1 MKKKSLWLITV
12 LMTVALL
19 GVFVMQLYYIR
30 EAYNLKSQLF
40 EHDVNEVLNSVAYKV
55 QKRYAANH
63 INKKD
68 NQVKQERERD
78 FRDKAQ
84 QIVDF
89 KENFRF
95 AEEKRK
101 FKQKKKIF
109 DDLNTRDSLLRATF
123 IDPRRISEDV
133 FLDISRNDS
142 KGQSPLKVQVD
153 IWRDEFGV
161 IKGTSIN
168 QTIEPTINQVRPR
181 AFTINS
187 NDLPDS
193 LRYLAIDP
201 RSQRFITITLEQV
214 RAEMALKF
222 KIEDKIAEQKFSD
235 GLKDLMDDT
244 VALNGVNLN
253 YLADL
258 EKEMRQVYIP
268 IARKVNRDELDTLL
282 KKELLNRNITLNY
295 DFWLKTADKDSLVY
309 RKVSN
314 AIEESLPGNTFKTTL
329 FSNLIIGDP
338 GILYVN
344 FPDKNS
350 LILGNMWTT
359 MASSAGLLLVL
370 VFIFSYTL
378 YAILRQK
385 KISEMKTDFI
395 NNMTHEF
402 KTPVATIMI
411 ASEALKDPEIVEDKK
426 RITRLAGIIY
436 DENVRLGN
444 HIERV
449 LSIARLEKKEL
460 KLEESEVNLNDL
472 VLAVLDSMDLQL
484 QKKNAKVEL
493 ALDAFDPTIMGDEL
507 HLSNVLYNLIDN
519 ANKYSS
525 EAPKIT
531 IKTKNTSKGIVIS
544 IADEGIGMTKDHS
557 KRIFDQFYRV
567 PTGNLHD
574 VKGFGLGL
582 NYVQDIITQMGGNIK
597 VHSEKDKGT
606 EFIITLPLNQINA

>member
-1 MKKKSLWLITV
+1 MKKRSLWLITS
-12 LMTVALL
+12 LMTIALL

-40 EHDVNEVLNSVAYKV
+40 EHDVNEVLNSVVNKV

-63 INKKD
+63 ISKKD
-68 NQVKQERERD
+68 AEVRQERERD

-89 KENFRF
+89 KENFRA
-95 AEEKRK
+95 AEEERK
-101 FKQKKKIF
+101 FRQKKRIF
-109 DDLNTRDSLLRATF
+109 DDLNTRDSLIRETF
-123 IDPRRISEDV
+123 LDPRRISEDV
-133 FLDISRNDS
+133 FLDISRNDT

-153 IWRDEFGV
+153 LWRDEFGV
-161 IKGTSIN
+161 IKGGSIN
-168 QTIEPTINQVRPR
+168 QTIEPTVKQVKPR
-181 AFTINS
+181 AFSLNS

-193 LRYLAIDP
+193 LRYLAID
-201 RSQRFITITLEQV
+201 RQSSRFITITLEQV

-222 KIEDKIAEQKFSD
+222 KIEDKIAEQRYRD
-235 GLKDLMDDT
+235 GLKDFMDDT
-244 VALNGVNLN
+244 VALNGTNLN

-258 EKEMRQVYIP
+258 EKEMRQKYVP
-268 IARKVNRDELDTLL
+268 IARRVNREELDTLL

-295 DFWLKTADKDSLVY
+295 DFWLKMANKDSLVY
-309 RKVSN
+309 RKASTAV
-314 AIEESLPGNTFKTTL
+314 EESLQANTFKTTL
-329 FSNLIIGDP
+329 FNKDIFGDP
-338 GILYVN
+338 GVLYVN
-344 FPDKNS
+344 FPNKNS

-411 ASEALKDPEIVEDKK
+411 ASEALKDPEIIEDKK
-426 RITRLAGIIY
+426 RISRLAGIIY

-460 KLEESEVNLNDL
+460 KLEEAEVNLNDL
-472 VLAVLDSMDLQL
+472 VMVVLDSMDLQL
-484 QKKNAKVEL
+484 QKKAAKVEL
-493 ALDAFDPTIMGDEL
+493 ALDAIAPIVVGDEL

-519 ANKYSS
+519 ANKYST
-525 EAPKIT
+525 EQPRIT
-531 IKTKNTSKGIVIS
+531 IKTRNTAKGIVVS
-544 IADEGIGMTKDHS
+544 VADEGIGMTKEQS

-606 EFIITLPLNQINA
+606 EFIISLPLN

>member
-1 MKKKSLWLITV
+1 MKKRSLWLITG

-40 EHDVNEVLNSVAYKV
+40 EHDVNEVLNSVITKV
-55 QKRYAANH
+55 QKRYAAKN
-63 INKKD
+63 ISKKD
-68 NQVKQERERD
+68 LQVQQERDRD

-89 KENFRF
+89 KEKFRI

-109 DDLNTRDSLLRATF
+109 DDLNTRDSLLRMTF
-123 IDPRRISEDV
+123 NDPVLISEEY
-133 FLDISRNDS
+133 FLDISNPDS
-142 KGQSPLKVQVD
+142 KGKSPLSVQVD
-153 IWRDEFGV
+153 LWRDEFGT
-161 IKGTSIN
+161 IKGGVIN
-168 QTIEPTINQVRPR
+168 RTLGPGTATTKPR
-181 AFTINS
+181 AFSLNS
-187 NDLPDS
+187 IDLPDS
-193 LRYLAIDP
+193 LRYLATDP
-201 RSQRFITITLEQV
+201 RSSRFVTITLEQV

-222 KIEDKIAEQKFSD
+222 KIEDKIAEQKYREGLNELLQDTIATD
-235 GLKDLMDDT
+235 G
-244 VALNGVNLN
+244 ANIN
-253 YLADL
+253 YLFDL
-258 EKEMRQVYIP
+258 EKEMKQVYVP
-268 IARKVNRDELDTLL
+268 IGRRVNRDELDTLL
-282 KKELLNRNITLNY
+282 KKELLNRNISLNY
-295 DFWLKTADKDSLVY
+295 DFWLKTATKDSLVY
-309 RKVSN
+309 RKASSVS
-314 AIEESLPGNTFKTTL
+314 EETLPGNTFKTTL
-329 FSNLIIGDP
+329 FNNDLFGDP
-338 GILYVN
+338 GILYVS

-411 ASEALKDPEIVEDKK
+411 ASEALKDPEIVEDRK
-426 RITRLAGIIY
+426 RISRLAGIIY

-460 KLEESEVNLNDL
+460 KLEQTEVNLNDL
-472 VLAVLDSMDLQL
+472 VVAVLDSMDLQL
-484 QKKNAKVEL
+484 QKKGAKMVL
-493 ALDAFDPTIMGDEL
+493 SLDAIDPIVIGDEL

-525 EAPKIT
+525 EEPRIT
-531 IKTKNTSKGIVIS
+531 IKTKNTAKGVIIS
-544 IADEGIGMTKDHS
+544 IADEGIGMTKDQS

-582 NYVQDIITQMGGNIK
+582 NYVQDIITQMNGNIK
-597 VHSEKDKGT
+597 VQSEKDKGT
-606 EFIITLPLNQINA
+606 EFIITLPLT